1 MADLYDEDI
10 VLWSE
15 RQVNALRRRAAN
27 EIDWDNVAEEIEDVG
42 RSEINATLS
51 QIDNIL
57 RHRLY
62 LLGWPNSPSVRKWQV
77 ELREFHRQLRR
88 HHTPSMTG
96 GQEPKISDATVT
108 EAYGAAVDY
117 CLVHMDTE
125 PTHPLPETCPWS
137 LTDILRVVP

>member
-1 MADLYDEDI
+1 MAGLYDEDI

-15 RQVNALRRRAAN
+15 RQADALRRRAAN
-27 EIDWDNVAEEIEDVG
+27 EIDWENVAEEIEAVG

-62 LLGWPNSPSVRKWQV
+62 LLGWPNSSSVRKWQV

-88 HHTPSMTG
+88 YLTPSMKG
-96 GQEPKISDATVT
+96 EPKISDATVA

-125 PTHPLPETCPWS
+125 PASPLPEVCPWS
-137 LTDILRVVP
+137 LSDILSGV

>member
-15 RQVNALRRRAAN
+15 RQADALRRRATN
-27 EIDWDNVAEEIEDVG
+27 EIDWENVAEEIEDLG
-42 RSEINATLS
+42 RNEINATLS

-62 LLGWPNSPSVRKWQV
+62 LLGWPDSPSVRKWQV

-88 HHTPSMTG
+88 HLTPTMTG
-96 GQEPKISDATVT
+96 GQEPKISNATVA
-108 EAYGAAVDY
+108 EAYGAAADY
-117 CLVHMDTE
+117 CLAHMDSE
-125 PTHPLPETCPWS
+125 PTMPLPEVCPWS
-137 LTDILRVVP
+137 LSDVLSGV

>member
-1 MADLYDEDI
+1 MADLYNEDI

-15 RQVNALRRRAAN
+15 RQADALRRRAAN
-27 EIDWDNVAEEIEDVG
+27 EIDWENVAEEIEDVG

-62 LLGWPNSPSVRKWQV
+62 LLGWPNSLSVRKWQV

-88 HHTPSMTG
+88 HLTSSMTG
-96 GQEPKISDATVT
+96 GQEPKISDATAA

-125 PTHPLPETCPWS
+125 PSSRLPDTCPWS
-137 LTDILRVVP
+137 LSEILSGA

>member
-1 MADLYDEDI
+1 MAGLYDEDI

-15 RQVNALRRRAAN
+15 RQADALRRRAAN
-27 EIDWDNVAEEIEDVG
+27 EIDWENVADEIEAVG

-57 RHRLY
+57 RHRLC
-62 LLGWPNSPSVRKWQV
+62 LLGWPNSPSERKWQV

-88 HHTPSMTG
+88 YLTPSMTG
-96 GQEPKISDATVT
+96 GLEPKISDATVS

-117 CLVHMDTE
+117 CPVHMETE
-125 PTHPLPETCPWS
+125 PASPLPQACPWS
-137 LTDILRVVP
+137 LSEILSGV

>member
-1 MADLYDEDI
+1 LAGLYDEDI

-15 RQVNALRRRAAN
+15 RQADALRRRAAN
-27 EIDWDNVAEEIEDVG
+27 EIDWENVAEEIEAVG

-88 HHTPSMTG
+88 YLTPSMKG
-96 GQEPKISDATVT
+96 EPKFSDATV
-108 EAYGAAVDY
+108 AQACGAAVDY

-125 PTHPLPETCPWS
+125 PASPLPEVCPWS
-137 LTDILRVVP
+137 LSDILSGV